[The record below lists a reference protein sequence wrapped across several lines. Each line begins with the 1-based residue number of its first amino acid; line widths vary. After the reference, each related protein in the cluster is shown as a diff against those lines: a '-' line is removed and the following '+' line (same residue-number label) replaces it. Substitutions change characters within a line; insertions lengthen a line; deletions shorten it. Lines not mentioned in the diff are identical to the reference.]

1 MSAKNIYEI
10 MKVSKQA
17 SKIIED
23 STADVDGGNNTNT
36 ILLVL
41 GGMLVLAIVL
51 NFKKINFLKTNSF

>member
-23 STADVDGGNNTNT
+23 STADVDGENNTNT
-36 ILLVL
+36 VLLVL
-41 GGMLVLAIVL
+41 GGMLVLGVIIY
-51 NFKKINFLKTNSF
+51 INYENNLKEI